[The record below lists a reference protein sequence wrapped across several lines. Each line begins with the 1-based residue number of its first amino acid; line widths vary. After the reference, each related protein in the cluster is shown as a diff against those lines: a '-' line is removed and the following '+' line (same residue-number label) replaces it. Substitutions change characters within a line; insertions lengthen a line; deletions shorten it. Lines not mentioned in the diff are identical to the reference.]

1 MAGHDAGI
9 TGHVRPEYPLAE
21 AVRGVF
27 RISGM
32 GAQRRKVSLVTH
44 PMRCTLYTYWLDDSD
59 SKVSV
64 CGFNSFYNQ
73 KYI

>member
-1 MAGHDAGI
+1 
-9 TGHVRPEYPLAE
+9 
-21 AVRGVF
+21 
-27 RISGM
+27 M